1 MEEVKNI
8 QKTTKKAW
16 SIAVFMHRLFR
27 VIAAP
32 LMILTLIQIVFCCII
47 SIPLWILTGKTI
59 IVWSCDLMT
68 KHETYV
74 FDGALHIQNIVSS
87 CIDKD
92 ELISDLDDR
101 RAVGVEMN
109 EDMWYFCRKQSAEYL
124 LDKYKIL
131 RK

>member
-1 MEEVKNI
+1 MTAAEIEKQIFEKMRAKDFGESMCNE
-8 QKTTKKAW
+8 TKRNVLRW
-16 SIAVFMHRLFR
+16 VMQQLRLYD
-27 VIAAP
+27 VI
-32 LMILTLIQIVFCCII
+32 
-47 SIPLWILTGKTI
+47 
-59 IVWSCDLMT
+59 
-68 KHETYV
+68 
-74 FDGALHIQNIVSS
+74 SS
-87 CIDKD
+87 CVDKD